1 MKRSKQHE
9 LVDRSSTKRAFVANS
24 PSEGKRYTITSA
36 AVRSCLYERKQPVSV
51 DVYKL
56 RRQNFEGFNKKLC
69 RLLCKIEYSVPCPLH
84 GLHHSMLTH
93 KALQESRAVRSLP
106 PEVSFCRSSV
116 PGTELGV
123 STRKHLPAGTWIGP
137 FEGRRIRPE
146 EVKLGM
152 DTSYMW
158 EVGVYCFTISYT
170 LLCRQPGGW
179 RFTISLWV
187 LYWSNERLS
196 GTSIKKIVSSMRPCY
211 NSWRLSQWLFKKRP
225 VPIPW
230 WNQLLHHRLPT
241 SVP

>member
-1 MKRSKQHE
+1 
-9 LVDRSSTKRAFVANS
+9 
-24 PSEGKRYTITSA
+24 
-36 AVRSCLYERKQPVSV
+36 
-51 DVYKL
+51 
-56 RRQNFEGFNKKLC
+56 
-69 RLLCKIEYSVPCPLH
+69 
-84 GLHHSMLTH
+84 MLTH

-179 RFTISLWV
+179 RFTISQWV
-187 LYWSNERLS
+187 LYWSNERFS

-211 NSWRLSQWLFKKRP
+211 NSRRLSQWLFKKRP